1 MSIYVE
7 TVNFNGSSVFLL
19 ILIIIIIMV
28 ETKKEV
34 KKLLPYGIFI

>member
-19 ILIIIIIMV
+19 ILIII
-28 ETKKEV
+28 
-34 KKLLPYGIFI
+34 LLWWKYRRK